1 MDETNVE
8 FEYKNVPLPEKK
20 FIDFYRMH
28 YTVGEIKKTK
38 EWDEVYQ
45 HYYAFSKHEEAIQ
58 IHETKDEVEAY
69 GPEQQL
75 QEIIKC
81 ANDFPYFCHQYVKI
95 IHPIQGLIPFILYQ
109 YQRRVIEEYEA
120 NRFNILSKF
129 RQGGLTTV
137 SVLYALWRCL
147 FKTDQQ
153 ILVMSKT
160 DREAIA
166 AGEIVKRAMQNLPAW
181 MQPQMGKHNDH
192 ERQFMDTGSTLWFYT
207 PEAARGKAITLL
219 IIDEAAFIADMH
231 RHWKSMYPVI
241 STGGGCCVVSTVNGL
256 GNWYEEIYHEAEA
269 GENPFNVIELDYW
282 EHPDY
287 NNPTWVK
294 ATRANLGEKGWLQE
308 VMRSFLGSGE
318 TYFNSHIIDRLDRYT
333 RDNEPKRILF
343 SKWANRSS
351 TRLNW
356 EPGALWVF
364 KEPQDGHDYM
374 ISADVAEGVGDEG
387 DNSCFQVL
395 DMATNEQVAEFYS
408 DSVAPHMFA
417 KIINEMGYYYNTALV
432 AVENM
437 GPGTAVLSD
446 LQHDLAYENLYY
458 ENEKQ
463 NKPGIKV
470 NRTNRV
476 EHLECLQN
484 RLINS
489 TVRINSR
496 RFVTELKTFIYNS
509 SSKRAEAQ
517 KGKHDDAIMAMA
529 IGLFVRD
536 LQLRGIPVGAEAPEE
551 LTDVFK
557 SQMYEEI
564 RNEIRDGAPEDW
576 ISQDGNDPILMPN
589 EEDMLPSISFNI
601 KRKNDKLLREFG
613 W

>member
-1 MDETNVE
+1 MDESNVE
-8 FEYKNVPLPEKK
+8 FEYKNVPLPKEK
-20 FIDFYRMH
+20 FIDFYRKH
-28 YTVGEIKKTK
+28 GLVGEIKESK
-38 EWDEVYQ
+38 EWNDVYQ
-45 HYYAFSKHEEAIQ
+45 HYYEFSKHEEVIQ
-58 IHETKDEVEAY
+58 IHETKDDVETY
-69 GPEQQL
+69 SPEQQL

-95 IHPIQGLIPFILYQ
+95 IHPIQGLIPFILYR

-166 AGEIVKRAMQNLPAW
+166 AGEIVKRAMQNLPSW

-219 IIDEAAFIADMH
+219 IIDEAAFISDMH

-287 NNPTWVK
+287 NNPKWVK

-333 RDNEPKRILF
+333 RDNEPRRILF
-343 SKWANRSS
+343 SKWANRES

-374 ISADVAEGVGDEG
+374 ISGDVAEGVGDEG

-408 DSVAPHMFA
+408 DSIAPHMFA

-432 AVENM
+432 VVENM

-446 LQHDLAYENLYY
+446 LQHDLAYENLYF

-463 NKPGIKV
+463 NKPGVKV
-470 NRTNRV
+470 NRT
-476 EHLECLQN
+476 
-484 RLINS
+484 
-489 TVRINSR
+489 
-496 RFVTELKTFIYNS
+496 
-509 SSKRAEAQ
+509 
-517 KGKHDDAIMAMA
+517 
-529 IGLFVRD
+529 
-536 LQLRGIPVGAEAPEE
+536 
-551 LTDVFK
+551 
-557 SQMYEEI
+557 
-564 RNEIRDGAPEDW
+564 
-576 ISQDGNDPILMPN
+576 
-589 EEDMLPSISFNI
+589 
-601 KRKNDKLLREFG
+601 
-613 W
+613 